1 MLQVALENSNKI
13 DSRLCFQKYLLHTTS
28 KGKNGSIADS
38 IRLDYFIT
46 STYFLGGTIESSKCK
61 ETLFL
66 PIYKFGIKLKELKI

>member
-38 IRLDYFIT
+38 IRLDCFLT
-46 STYFLGGTIESSKCK
+46 STYFLGGTIES
-61 ETLFL
+61 
-66 PIYKFGIKLKELKI
+66 